1 MSMTKHK
8 SATFGEVVVLHLKGK
23 LMGGPES
30 TEVTEELKSQVAIG
44 VKKFVI
50 DLGDVEWMN
59 SSGLG
64 LLIGGLTTIRN
75 AGGSLYLARVT
86 EKIESL
92 LVITKLS
99 SVFDSAGTVEE
110 ALTRV

>member
-1 MSMTKHK
+1 MPMTKHK
-8 SATFGEVVVLHLKGK
+8 ASVFGDVVVLHLKGK

-30 TEVTEELKSQVAIG
+30 SEVTDEIKANIAG
-44 VKKFVI
+44 NFKKYII
-50 DLGDVEWMN
+50 DLGEVEWMN

-64 LLIGGLTTIRN
+64 MLIGGLSSIRN
-75 AGGSLYLARVT
+75 GGGNLILARVT

-99 SVFDSAGTVEE
+99 SVFETTTSVEE
-110 ALTRV
+110 ALTKV

>member
-1 MSMTKHK
+1 MGMTHHTAKE
-8 SATFGEVVVLHLKGK
+8 FGEVVVFYLKGK

-30 TEVTEELKSQVAIG
+30 SEVAEEIRNYIASG
-44 VKKFVI
+44 TRKFVI
-50 DLGDVEWMN
+50 DLGDVDWIN

-64 LLIGGLTTIRN
+64 MLIGGLTSVRN
-75 AGGSLYLARVT
+75 VGGTLILARLT

-99 SVFDSAGTVEE
+99 TVFETCPTVEE
-110 ALTRV
+110 ALTKV